1 LHYAVTVGLF
11 ALAAGLIAPTSSRS
25 EEMIARQQS
34 WLDTAAAADDL
45 TIIFPI
51 RSD

>member
-11 ALAAGLIAPTSSRS
+11 ALAAGLIAPTSSPS
-25 EEMIARQQS
+25 EDMIARQQAGS
-34 WLDTAAAADDL
+34 ILQQLPTIL